1 MSGGS
6 FNYVAFKVQDDN
18 PFEALHDLKAMEQ
31 WLREKGKHDAADE
44 ILKLI
49 LMIETAER
57 RINVMVK
64 RIYDILHGAEW
75 WGSSDW
81 GEEQFDKVVTKVLHG
96 EEE

>member
-6 FNYVAFKVQDDN
+6 FNYVAFKVRDDN
-18 PFEALHDLKAMEQ
+18 PFEALNDLKNMEQ

-49 LMIETAER
+49 LAIETAER
-57 RINVMVK
+57 RINVMAN
-64 RIYDILHGAEW
+64 RIYNILHGAEW

-81 GEEQFDKVVTKVLHG
+81 GEDQFDKTVRKTLYG
-96 EEE
+96 DED

>member
-18 PFEALHDLKAMEQ
+18 PFEATHDLKAMEQ

-57 RINVMVK
+57 RISVMVK
-64 RIYDILHGAEW
+64 RIYPILHGAEW

-81 GEEQFDKVVTKVLHG
+81 GEDQFDETVVEVLHG